1 MTHNLK
7 NLFGI
12 GKSDSNVSDQDI
24 NIIQPS
30 ASLPSQGSYKDY
42 GIRECGKSNGSPLC
56 LTPYLH
62 KIFTNERQKQANN
75 SQLQDIEKQKKQ
87 KEINDLDLSIAK
99 KNTDMDLIKNKIEQ
113 CNDQI
118 KEYEVEVQELKTSI
132 GTVNKNAQLKMC
144 IGTLILVILTL
155 YLFIFYSS
163 TFYSAFFKDFLSSE
177 TINIGDAIFDAQAI
191 PKSLAAGTGQMLFVI
206 SAPIIFL
213 GLGFSLHYF
222 SQEEGK
228 GKYLKISAIII
239 VTFIFDCILAYG
251 IAKKMYDIM
260 ALSTLENMPP
270 YSLKDAYSDSHVWTV
285 IFCGF
290 VVYII
295 WGIVFSM
302 TMNAFENLRSN
313 KSAIAVLKSKIQH
326 EKDRCAILDGD
337 RIKLEGELK
346 SLINERNIKQKQLD
360 DGVIIKYSDIK
371 VALSDF
377 FAGWNSLLIPLG
389 KTPEEI
395 QETKLAYESTVEVL
409 IPQLNTKISTL

>member
-1 MTHNLK
+1 MAYNLK
-7 NLFGI
+7 DLFGI
-12 GKSDSNVSDQDI
+12 GKSGNNSSVPNI
-24 NIIQPS
+24 NATQTS
-30 ASLPSQGSYKDY
+30 AQATTPISYKDY
-42 GIRECGKSNGSPLC
+42 GISECGKSNGSPHC

-87 KEINDLDLSIAK
+87 KEINELDQAIAG
-99 KNTDMDLIKNKIEQ
+99 KNTEIDLLRNNIEQ
-113 CNDQI
+113 CNEKI
-118 KEYEVEVQELKTSI
+118 KEYEVDVQQLKTSV
-132 GTVNKNAQLKMC
+132 GTVNKNARLKMC
-144 IGTLILVILTL
+144 IGVLILVILTL

-177 TINIGDAIFDAQAI
+177 NINIGDAIFDAQAI
-191 PKSLAAGTGQMLFVI
+191 PKSLSAGAGQMLFVI

-228 GKYLKISAIII
+228 GKYFKIIAIII

-251 IAKKMYDIM
+251 IAKKMYDLM

-270 YSLKDAYSDSHVWTV
+270 YTIKDAWGDSHVWTV

-290 VVYII
+290 IVYII

-326 EKDRCAILDGD
+326 EKDKYTRLEGE
-337 RIKLEGELK
+337 RIKIEGELK
-346 SLINERNIKQKQLD
+346 TLSNNRNLKQKQLD

-389 KTPEEI
+389 KTPQEI
-395 QETKLAYESTVEVL
+395 EETKSNYESTVSVL
-409 IPQLNTKISTL
+409 IPQ